1 MRELEFRKKKWT
13 QELQLPLSSH
23 SSPHTRTT
31 EDIALAEDWSINR
44 YTAELKPAKIRSVA

>member
-23 SSPHTRTT
+23 SSPHPRTT
-31 EDIALAEDWSINR
+31 EDIAWQRIGRSIDTPPN
-44 YTAELKPAKIRSVA
+44 